1 MAPARL
7 LIVDN
12 HTLFRQGLVSLLGG
26 EPGMQVVGEAASGE
40 EALQLAPQLKPDVI
54 LMDVKMPGIGGVEAT
69 RRLLETMPQAR
80 VLMLT
85 VSEEEENL
93 FAAIQAGARGYI
105 LKNADAD
112 ELLQAIQRVHAG
124 EGIISPSMTLRLLQT
139 LRSGGPPGPPP
150 PALPLTAREQDV
162 FYLLAQGASNR
173 QIAQALTVSE
183 NTVKTHVRNILDK
196 LELRSRSEVA
206 AYARR
211 SNLISEPQSE

>member
-1 MAPARL
+1 MVPIRL

-26 EPGMQVVGEAASGE
+26 EPDFQVIGEAANGE
-40 EALQLAPQLKPDVI
+40 EALRLIQKLQPDVV
-54 LMDVKMPGIGGVEAT
+54 LMDVKMPGMDGVEAT
-69 RRLLETMPQAR
+69 RRLLETMPHAR

-85 VSEEEENL
+85 VSEDEESL

-124 EGIISPSMTLRLLQT
+124 EAMISPAMTLRLFQT
-139 LRSGGPPGPPP
+139 LRGGGVP
-150 PALPLTAREQDV
+150 LSSSSSPLTSREQDV
-162 FYLLAQGASNR
+162 FQLLAQGASNR
-173 QIAQALTVSE
+173 QIAETLTITE
-183 NTVKTHVRNILDK
+183 NTVKTHVRNILEK
-196 LELRSRSEVA
+196 LELHSRSEVA

-211 SNLISEPQSE
+211 FNLIP